1 MLIWADDSKKML
13 TGSLWKGILLFSL
26 PLFVSNLLQILF
38 NMTDVA
44 VIGKFS
50 SPEALGAVGSTTI
63 LVTLFTGFL
72 IALGNGINVLIAR
85 YLGQRNSKNVH
96 DALHTSF
103 VLSIIMGIILFLLG
117 FFFSKYLL
125 IWLKTKD
132 EFIDGATLYLKIY
145 FIGMPANALY
155 NFGNACY
162 SAKGNTKRPLIFL
175 GISGIFNVGLDLL
188 FVIAFKMSVEGVAL
202 ASIIS
207 QYISAFLL
215 MISLMKENTNIKLI
229 IKDIRL
235 YDGYSHLVLS
245 LGLPSGFQS
254 AIFAIANLFIQSGVN
269 SFDGGVVKGNSAAQN
284 ADSITFNV
292 MAAFY
297 TACASYM
304 SQNFGAGNQKRVKQ
318 SYLIAL
324 VYSFLTG
331 VIMGLFFLTLGR
343 PFLRI
348 FTNEEQVV
356 DAGYERLK
364 IMAFSYTFSAFMDN
378 TIAAS
383 RGIGKSFIPTII
395 VITGS
400 CVFRVIWV
408 YTIFAYFH
416 TITSLYLVYIF
427 SWVITAIFEIAYFL
441 YAYKRELKKSND
453 GGSC

>member
-1 MLIWADDSKKML
+1 
-13 TGSLWKGILLFSL
+13 
-26 PLFVSNLLQILF
+26 
-38 NMTDVA
+38 MTDVA

-318 SYLIAL
+318 SYLIAF

-416 TITSLYLVYIF
+416 TITFHTITSLYLVYIF

>member
-1 MLIWADDSKKML
+1 MADDSKKML

-26 PLFVSNLLQILF
+26 PLFASNLLQVLI

-72 IALGNGINVLIAR
+72 IGLGNGINVLIAR

>member
-1 MLIWADDSKKML
+1 MSDDSKKML

-26 PLFVSNLLQILF
+26 PLFVSNLLQVLF

-72 IALGNGINVLIAR
+72 IGLGNGINVLIAR

-103 VLSIIMGIILFLLG
+103 VLSVIMGIILFLLG

-188 FVIAFKMSVEGVAL
+188 FVIVFKMSVEGVAL

-207 QYISAFLL
+207 QYISATLL
-215 MISLMKENTNIKLI
+215 MISLMKEKTDIRLI

-235 YDGYSHLVLS
+235 YDGYSRLVLS

-324 VYSFLTG
+324 VYAFLTG
-331 VIMGLFFLTLGR
+331 AIMGVFFLTLGR

-356 DAGYERLK
+356 EAGYERLK
-364 IMAFSYTFSAFMDN
+364 IMAFSYAFGAFMDN

-383 RGIGKSFIPTII
+383 RGIGKSLIPTII

-408 YTIFAYFH
+408 YTIFAHFH

-441 YAYKRELKKSND
+441 YAYKRELKKINTL
-453 GGSC
+453 GSC

>member
-1 MLIWADDSKKML
+1 MADDSKKML

-26 PLFVSNLLQILF
+26 PLFVSNLLQVLF

-50 SPEALGAVGSTTI
+50 SPEALGAVGSTII

-72 IALGNGINVLIAR
+72 IGLGNGINVLIAR

>member
-1 MLIWADDSKKML
+1 MADDSKKML

-26 PLFVSNLLQILF
+26 PLFASNLLQVLF

-72 IALGNGINVLIAR
+72 IGLGNGINVLIAR

-235 YDGYSHLVLS
+235 YDGYSNLVLS

>member
-1 MLIWADDSKKML
+1 MADDSKKML
-13 TGSLWKGILLFSL
+13 TGSLWNGILLFSL
-26 PLFVSNLLQILF
+26 PLFASNLLQVLF

-72 IALGNGINVLIAR
+72 IGLGNGINVLIAR

>member
-1 MLIWADDSKKML
+1 MSDDSKKLL

-26 PLFVSNLLQILF
+26 PLFVSNLLQVLF

-72 IALGNGINVLIAR
+72 IGLGNGINVLIAR
-85 YLGQRNSKNVH
+85 YLGQRNSKSVH

-103 VLSIIMGIILFLLG
+103 VLSVIMGIILFLLG

-132 EFIDGATLYLKIY
+132 EFIAGATLYLKIY

-188 FVIAFKMSVEGVAL
+188 FVIVFKMSVEGVAL

-207 QYISAFLL
+207 QYISATLL
-215 MISLMKENTNIKLI
+215 MISLMKEKTDIKLI

-235 YDGYSHLVLS
+235 YDGYSRLVLS

-331 VIMGLFFLTLGR
+331 ALMGVFFLTLGR

-356 DAGYERLK
+356 EAGYERLK
-364 IMAFSYTFSAFMDN
+364 IMAFSYAFGAFMDN

-383 RGIGKSFIPTII
+383 RGIGKSLIPTII

-408 YTIFAYFH
+408 YTIFAHFH

-441 YAYKRELKKSND
+441 YAYKRELKKINYE
-453 GGSC
+453 GSC

>member
-1 MLIWADDSKKML
+1 MADDSKKML

-26 PLFVSNLLQILF
+26 PLFVSNLLQVLF

-72 IALGNGINVLIAR
+72 IGLGNGINVLIAR

-229 IKDIRL
+229 VKDIRL

-304 SQNFGAGNQKRVKQ
+304 SQNFGADNQKRVKQ

>member
-1 MLIWADDSKKML
+1 MADDSKKML

-26 PLFVSNLLQILF
+26 PLFASNLLQVLF

-72 IALGNGINVLIAR
+72 IGLGNGINVLIAR

-254 AIFAIANLFIQSGVN
+254 AISAIANLFIQSGVN

-408 YTIFAYFH
+408 YTIFYFH

>member
-1 MLIWADDSKKML
+1 MADDSKKML

-26 PLFVSNLLQILF
+26 PLFVSNLLQVLF

-72 IALGNGINVLIAR
+72 IGLGNGINVLIAR

-408 YTIFAYFH
+408 YTIFTYFH

>member
-1 MLIWADDSKKML
+1 MADDSKKML

-26 PLFVSNLLQILF
+26 PLFASNLLQVLF

-72 IALGNGINVLIAR
+72 IGLGNGINVLIAR

-103 VLSIIMGIILFLLG
+103 VLSIIMGILLFLLG

-304 SQNFGAGNQKRVKQ
+304 SQNFGAGNQKRVKK

>member
-1 MLIWADDSKKML
+1 MILYVIYNQLL
-13 TGSLWKGILLFSL
+13 TI
-26 PLFVSNLLQILF
+26 
-38 NMTDVA
+38 
-44 VIGKFS
+44 
-50 SPEALGAVGSTTI
+50 
-63 LVTLFTGFL
+63 
-72 IALGNGINVLIAR
+72 
-85 YLGQRNSKNVH
+85 
-96 DALHTSF
+96 
-103 VLSIIMGIILFLLG
+103 
-117 FFFSKYLL
+117 
-125 IWLKTKD
+125 
-132 EFIDGATLYLKIY
+132 
-145 FIGMPANALY
+145 
-155 NFGNACY
+155 
-162 SAKGNTKRPLIFL
+162 
-175 GISGIFNVGLDLL
+175 
-188 FVIAFKMSVEGVAL
+188 

-416 TITSLYLVYIF
+416 TITFHTITSLYLVYIF
-427 SWVITAIFEIAYFL
+427 SWVITAIFQIAYFL
-441 YAYKRELKKSND
+441 YAYKRELKKGND

>member
-1 MLIWADDSKKML
+1 MADDSKKML

-26 PLFVSNLLQILF
+26 PLFASNLLQVLF

-50 SPEALGAVGSTTI
+50 SPEALVAVGSTSI

-72 IALGNGINVLIAR
+72 IGLGNGINVLIAR

>member
-1 MLIWADDSKKML
+1 MADDSKKML

-26 PLFVSNLLQILF
+26 PLFASNLLQVLF

-72 IALGNGINVLIAR
+72 IGLGNGINVLIAR

-162 SAKGNTKRPLIFL
+162 SAKGNTTRPLIFL

>member
-1 MLIWADDSKKML
+1 
-13 TGSLWKGILLFSL
+13 
-26 PLFVSNLLQILF
+26 
-38 NMTDVA
+38 
-44 VIGKFS
+44 
-50 SPEALGAVGSTTI
+50 
-63 LVTLFTGFL
+63 
-72 IALGNGINVLIAR
+72 
-85 YLGQRNSKNVH
+85 
-96 DALHTSF
+96 
-103 VLSIIMGIILFLLG
+103 MGIILFLLG

-155 NFGNACY
+155 NCGNACY

-215 MISLMKENTNIKLI
+215 MISLIKENTNIKLI

-408 YTIFAYFH
+408 YTIFAYFY

-453 GGSC
+453 GGNC

>member
-1 MLIWADDSKKML
+1 MADDSKKML

-26 PLFVSNLLQILF
+26 PLFVSNLLQVLF

-72 IALGNGINVLIAR
+72 IGLGNGINVLIAR

-427 SWVITAIFEIAYFL
+427 SWVITAFFEIAYFL

>member
-1 MLIWADDSKKML
+1 MADDSKKML

-26 PLFVSNLLQILF
+26 PLFASNLLQVLF

-72 IALGNGINVLIAR
+72 IGLGNGINVLIAR

-427 SWVITAIFEIAYFL
+427 SWVITAIFEIVYFL

>member
-1 MLIWADDSKKML
+1 MADDSKKML

-26 PLFVSNLLQILF
+26 PLFASNLLQVLF

-72 IALGNGINVLIAR
+72 IGLGINVLIAR

>member
-1 MLIWADDSKKML
+1 MADDSKKML

-26 PLFVSNLLQILF
+26 PLFASNLLQVLF

-72 IALGNGINVLIAR
+72 IGLGNGINVLIAR

-145 FIGMPANALY
+145 FIGMPANALC

-427 SWVITAIFEIAYFL
+427 SWVITAIFVIAYFL

>member
-1 MLIWADDSKKML
+1 MADDSKKML

-26 PLFVSNLLQILF
+26 PLFASNLLQVLF

-72 IALGNGINVLIAR
+72 IGLGNGINVLIAR

-269 SFDGGVVKGNSAAQN
+269 SFDGCVVKGNSAAQN

>member
-1 MLIWADDSKKML
+1 MADDSKKML

-26 PLFVSNLLQILF
+26 PLFVSNLLQVLF

-72 IALGNGINVLIAR
+72 IGLGNGINVLIAR

-408 YTIFAYFH
+408 YTNFAYFH

>member
-1 MLIWADDSKKML
+1 MADDSKKML

-26 PLFVSNLLQILF
+26 PLFVSNLLQVLF

-72 IALGNGINVLIAR
+72 IGLGNGINVLIAR

-427 SWVITAIFEIAYFL
+427 SWVITAIFENAYFL
-441 YAYKRELKKSND
+441 YAYKQELKKSND

>member
-1 MLIWADDSKKML
+1 MADDSKKML

-26 PLFVSNLLQILF
+26 PLFASNLLQVLF

-72 IALGNGINVLIAR
+72 IGLGNGINVLIAR

-155 NFGNACY
+155 NFGNASY

>member
-1 MLIWADDSKKML
+1 MSDDSKKLL

-26 PLFVSNLLQILF
+26 PLFVSNLLQVLF

-72 IALGNGINVLIAR
+72 IGLGNGINVLIAR

-103 VLSIIMGIILFLLG
+103 VLSVIMGIILFLLG

-188 FVIAFKMSVEGVAL
+188 FVIVFKMSVEGVAL

-207 QYISAFLL
+207 QYISATLL
-215 MISLMKENTNIKLI
+215 MISLMKEKTDIRLI

-235 YDGYSHLVLS
+235 YDGYSRLVLS

-292 MAAFY
+292 MASFY

-331 VIMGLFFLTLGR
+331 ALMGVFFLTLGR
-343 PFLRI
+343 TFLRI

-356 DAGYERLK
+356 EAGYERLK
-364 IMAFSYTFSAFMDN
+364 IMAFSYAFGAFMDN

-383 RGIGKSFIPTII
+383 RGIGKSLIPTII

-408 YTIFAYFH
+408 YTIFAHFH

-441 YAYKRELKKSND
+441 YAYKRELKKINTL
-453 GGSC
+453 GSC

>member
-1 MLIWADDSKKML
+1 MADDSKKML

-26 PLFVSNLLQILF
+26 PLFASNLLQVLF

-50 SPEALGAVGSTTI
+50 SPEALGAVGLTTI

-72 IALGNGINVLIAR
+72 IGLGNGINVLIAR

>member
-1 MLIWADDSKKML
+1 MSDDSKKLL

-26 PLFVSNLLQILF
+26 PLFVSNLLQVLF

-72 IALGNGINVLIAR
+72 IGLGNGINVLIAR

-103 VLSIIMGIILFLLG
+103 VLSVIMGIILFLLG

-125 IWLKTKD
+125 IWLNTKD

-188 FVIAFKMSVEGVAL
+188 FVIVFKMSVEGVAL

-207 QYISAFLL
+207 QYISATLL
-215 MISLMKENTNIKLI
+215 MISLMKEKTDIRLI

-235 YDGYSHLVLS
+235 YDGYSRLVLS

-331 VIMGLFFLTLGR
+331 ALMGVFFLTLGR

-356 DAGYERLK
+356 EAGYERLK
-364 IMAFSYTFSAFMDN
+364 IMAFSYAFGAFMDN

-383 RGIGKSFIPTII
+383 RGIGKSLIPTII

-408 YTIFAYFH
+408 YTIFAHFH

-441 YAYKRELKKSND
+441 YAYKRELKKINTL
-453 GGSC
+453 GSC

>member
-1 MLIWADDSKKML
+1 MADDSKKML

-26 PLFVSNLLQILF
+26 PFFASNLLQVLF

-50 SPEALGAVGSTTI
+50 SLEALGAVGSTTI

-72 IALGNGINVLIAR
+72 IGLGNGINVLIAR

-175 GISGIFNVGLDLL
+175 GISGIFNVCLDLL

-441 YAYKRELKKSND
+441 YAYKQELKKSND

>member
-1 MLIWADDSKKML
+1 MADDSKKML

-26 PLFVSNLLQILF
+26 PLFVSNLLQVLF

-72 IALGNGINVLIAR
+72 IGLGNGINVLIAR

-427 SWVITAIFEIAYFL
+427 SWVITAIFEIVYFL

>member
-1 MLIWADDSKKML
+1 MADDSKKLL

-26 PLFVSNLLQILF
+26 PLFVSNLLQVLF

-72 IALGNGINVLIAR
+72 IGLGNGINVLIAR

-103 VLSIIMGIILFLLG
+103 VLSVIMGIILFLLG

-188 FVIAFKMSVEGVAL
+188 FVIVFKMSVEGVAL

-207 QYISAFLL
+207 QYISATLL
-215 MISLMKENTNIKLI
+215 MISLMKEKTDIRLI

-235 YDGYSHLVLS
+235 YDGYSRLVLS

-331 VIMGLFFLTLGR
+331 ALMGVFFLTLGR

-356 DAGYERLK
+356 EAGYERLK
-364 IMAFSYTFSAFMDN
+364 IMAFSYAFGAFMDN

-383 RGIGKSFIPTII
+383 RGIGKSLIPTII

-408 YTIFAYFH
+408 YTIFAHFH

-441 YAYKRELKKSND
+441 YAYKRELKKINTL
-453 GGSC
+453 GSC

>member
-1 MLIWADDSKKML
+1 MADDSKKML

-26 PLFVSNLLQILF
+26 PLFASNLLQVLF

-72 IALGNGINVLIAR
+72 IGLGNGINVLIAR

-125 IWLKTKD
+125 IRLKTKD

>member
-1 MLIWADDSKKML
+1 MADDSKKML

-26 PLFVSNLLQILF
+26 PLFASNLLQVLF

-72 IALGNGINVLIAR
+72 IGLGNGINVLIAR

-297 TACASYM
+297 TACANYM

>member
-1 MLIWADDSKKML
+1 MADDSKKML

-26 PLFVSNLLQILF
+26 PLFASNLLQVLF

-72 IALGNGINVLIAR
+72 IGLGNGINVLIAR

-175 GISGIFNVGLDLL
+175 CISGIFNVGLDLL
-188 FVIAFKMSVEGVAL
+188 FVITFKMSVEGVAL

>member
-1 MLIWADDSKKML
+1 MADDSKKML

-26 PLFVSNLLQILF
+26 PLFASNLLQVLF

-72 IALGNGINVLIAR
+72 IGLGNGINVLIAR

-145 FIGMPANALY
+145 FISMPANALY

-284 ADSITFNV
+284 ADLITFNV

-441 YAYKRELKKSND
+441 YAYKQELKKSND

>member
-1 MLIWADDSKKML
+1 MADDSKEML

-26 PLFVSNLLQILF
+26 PLFASNLLQVLF

-72 IALGNGINVLIAR
+72 IGLGNGINVLIAR

>member
-1 MLIWADDSKKML
+1 MSDDSKKLL

-26 PLFVSNLLQILF
+26 PLFVSNLLQVLF

-72 IALGNGINVLIAR
+72 IGLGNGINVLIAR
-85 YLGQRNSKNVH
+85 YLGQRNSKSVH

-103 VLSIIMGIILFLLG
+103 VLSVIMGIILFLLG

-132 EFIDGATLYLKIY
+132 EFIAGATLYLKIY

-188 FVIAFKMSVEGVAL
+188 FVIVFKMSVEGVAL

-207 QYISAFLL
+207 QYISATLL
-215 MISLMKENTNIKLI
+215 MISLMKEKTDIRLI

-235 YDGYSHLVLS
+235 YEGYSRLVLS

-331 VIMGLFFLTLGR
+331 ALMGVFFLTLGR

-356 DAGYERLK
+356 EAGYERLK
-364 IMAFSYTFSAFMDN
+364 IMAFSYAFGAFMDN

-383 RGIGKSFIPTII
+383 RGIGKSLIPTII

-408 YTIFAYFH
+408 YTIFAHFH

-441 YAYKRELKKSND
+441 YAYKRELKKINYE
-453 GGSC
+453 GSC